1 MMMLRDILVH
11 IESTGDGSVADFAVK
26 LALKH
31 DARLTGLA
39 LTPPPP
45 QYYDGGGVI
54 ALPAVNEIALAAEA
68 QQIFDHAVADA
79 TLSTSWREAAG
90 PAVRDLALHARFA
103 DLVVFNHGDPNSLF
117 PSIANGF
124 ILTSGQPALLVP
136 QGWHGECVANRVL
149 VAWNST
155 RESARALHDA
165 LPLLTKAEFV
175 KVVTVAEDGVAD
187 EATEAGLSIV
197 SHLGAHGVDAELTY
211 ADVCDDPGPALLAH
225 ASDGECDLLVMG
237 LYGHSRLS
245 ELIFGG
251 ASHSVLKGVPIPVLM
266 SH

>member
-1 MMMLRDILVH
+1 MMLRDILVH

-165 LPLLTKAEFV
+165 LPLLTKAEFGAIGARQRRRMRLV
-175 KVVTVAEDGVAD
+175 GHGALWPFTTFGAD
-187 EATEAGLSIV
+187 LRRCQPLGTERRPDTS
-197 SHLGAHGVDAELTY
+197 
-211 ADVCDDPGPALLAH
+211 ADVALNHVKLPRRGSEQTGCGSRRGRHLQFPQDAVAH
-225 ASDGECDLLVMG
+225 HC
-237 LYGHSRLS
+237 
-245 ELIFGG
+245 
-251 ASHSVLKGVPIPVLM
+251 LM
-266 SH
+266 TY